1 MPPKQRK
8 NNNKKPGPSGASS
21 TSIGSTIK
29 QMLPGMLKAL
39 LPVLIGSIPFPTSGA
54 RAIASPMN
62 PFSTSV
68 SAPSANGAVV
78 KTTKADLKNTRTGIC
93 VKHREYLMDV
103 VHTDPDVFELLAF
116 QSINPTN
123 QILFPWLASIATRFE
138 TYKFKTLRF
147 IYEPQCS
154 TGSVGTVMMVVDYDA
169 SDQAPN
175 DKTQMMAYKG
185 AVRSP
190 AWFACV
196 NSSAITDLR
205 KQKNYYVAT
214 SQQGGTEDPRFSNVG
229 NFILAFQSESDAYT
243 AGELYV
249 EYDIELET
257 PVLDKTT
264 ASYVETFNAIVDS
277 EASDWDTFTPIATLG
292 TLGVVENFTDNDLY
306 FTFPSTG
313 TFQFI
318 IYGSATPTAS
328 STQNLLWSLVS
339 LSANSSVNFF
349 SSFGTVWTASDQGQ
363 TFVEVWGV
371 NINDPDTILQL
382 SPVVT
387 GSGLENISLTNTRF
401 IITPIQ
407 SGTLITDTVATSSE
421 ARFRRELRL
430 VNSRLERRRSRHL
443 TSPSE
448 EEFIKRRQAKE
459 LRLRNEARRKL
470 LTTSENLSTFS
481 FEEIDPDPL
490 KEH

>member
-1 MPPKQRK
+1 
-8 NNNKKPGPSGASS
+8 
-21 TSIGSTIK
+21 
-29 QMLPGMLKAL
+29 
-39 LPVLIGSIPFPTSGA
+39 
-54 RAIASPMN
+54 
-62 PFSTSV
+62 
-68 SAPSANGAVV
+68 
-78 KTTKADLKNTRTGIC
+78 
-93 VKHREYLMDV
+93 
-103 VHTDPDVFELLAF
+103 
-116 QSINPTN
+116 
-123 QILFPWLASIATRFE
+123 
-138 TYKFKTLRF
+138 
-147 IYEPQCS
+147 
-154 TGSVGTVMMVVDYDA
+154 MMVVDYDA

-214 SQQGGTEDPRFSNVG
+214 SLQSGTEDPRFTNVG

-264 ASYVETFNAIVDS
+264 ASYVETFNAVVNSADS
-277 EASDWDTFTPIATLG
+277 EWESYTPITTLG
-292 TLGVVENFTDNDLY
+292 TLGITVNFTDGDLY
-306 FTFPSTG
+306 FTFPNTG

-328 STQNLLWSLVS
+328 STQNLLWSLVA
-339 LSANSSVNFF
+339 LSANSSTNFF
-349 SSFGTVWTASDQGQ
+349 SSFGTVWTASDVGQ

-382 SPVVT
+382 TPLVT
-387 GSGLENISLTNTRF
+387 GSGFENISLTNTRF

-407 SGTLITDTVATSSE
+407 DGTLITDTVATSSE

-448 EEFIKRRQAKE
+448 EEFIKRRQDKQI
-459 LRLRNEARRKL
+459 RKQNEARRKL
-470 LTTSENLSTFS
+470 LTTSECLSTFS

-490 KEH
+490 KRY